1 MNCGGRCRADSKS
14 GSEGRQAGGKQSFG
28 ELTLL
33 DVFRSPFFVF
43 GRVVVALFEFKWLD
57 AAGEDHW
64 FEAHQ
69 AKSLAVAPLGWR
81 REEGVATGHLLLLR
95 IVAAVVVVTTMMT
108 SKNRFLEG
116 RPDFVHRPA
125 ASLATLDFQND
136 FFVVLVVLVGCF
148 YPPPPELNHKGN
160 SLGATQDSS
169 LLAVVDGAD
178 FVRPQK
184 GPQLVA
190 NLGDLAVSNNQR
202 GGQSGVD
209 FRELGN
215 MGGIDSPPAP
225 IGRER
230 HPLGGWRG
238 LGGGVS
244 FFAS

>member
-1 MNCGGRCRADSKS
+1 MTG
-14 GSEGRQAGGKQSFG
+14 
-28 ELTLL
+28 
-33 DVFRSPFFVF
+33 
-43 GRVVVALFEFKWLD
+43 LFEMKWLD
-57 AAGEDHW
+57 VAGEDHW

-81 REEGVATGHLLLLR
+81 REEGVTARHLLLLR
-95 IVAAVVVVTTMMT
+95 IAMVAMMT

-136 FFVVLVVLVGCF
+136 FFVVLVGGF
-148 YPPPPELNHKGN
+148 YPPPPELNHKGD
-160 SLGATQDSS
+160 SFCATQNSS

-178 FVRPQK
+178 LVRPQK

-190 NLGDLAVSNNQR
+190 NLGNLAVSNNER
-202 GGQSGVD
+202 VGQSGVD
-209 FRELGN
+209 FRELRN

-230 HPLGGWRG
+230 HPLGGW
-238 LGGGVS
+238 
-244 FFAS
+244 

>member
-1 MNCGGRCRADSKS
+1 M
-14 GSEGRQAGGKQSFG
+14 
-28 ELTLL
+28 
-33 DVFRSPFFVF
+33 
-43 GRVVVALFEFKWLD
+43 D

-64 FEAHQ
+64 FEVHQ
-69 AKSLAVAPLGWR
+69 VKSLAVAPLGWR

-95 IVAAVVVVTTMMT
+95 IVVAVVMTTLMT

-136 FFVVLVVLVGCF
+136 FFVLLVILVRGF
-148 YPPPPELNHKGN
+148 YPPPPELNHKGD
-160 SLGATQDSS
+160 SFCATQKSS
-169 LLAVVDGAD
+169 LLAVVNGAD

-190 NLGDLAVSNNQR
+190 NLGNFAVSNNQR

-225 IGRER
+225 IRRES

-238 LGGGVS
+238 LEGGVS